1 MYDGVLRKRII
12 YKDLRLWKCGY
23 GEVENISWKDHV
35 SNETVLQR
43 VGEKWHLTKTI
54 REGQALWIGHVSHR
68 DTLVKDVI
76 QGRMKGKKQIE
87 RP

>member
-43 VGEKWHLTKTI
+43 V
-54 REGQALWIGHVSHR
+54 
-68 DTLVKDVI
+68 
-76 QGRMKGKKQIE
+76 
-87 RP
+87 